1 VAILLSG
8 SPKHHAG
15 TNQSHE
21 ARHSH
26 HIASLEM
33 SQKKEGGCSGAS
45 KVRGAA
51 PEEYERPAM
60 ALSAFLQLN
69 TDSIARHPVSFI

>member
-1 VAILLSG
+1 
-8 SPKHHAG
+8 
-15 TNQSHE
+15 
-21 ARHSH
+21 
-26 HIASLEM
+26 M